1 MTTNLP
7 AFDDRVRA
15 LLDVSS
21 DAMLVTT
28 PEGQILD
35 CNHATLALFGYRR
48 AELIGMHRG
57 DLVVRADERLAQAL
71 TVRDRNGTVRT
82 PLRLRN
88 KQGAEFNGEVASVVG
103 RSTSGKSQ
111 VWVVVRDL
119 SDRTR
124 ADQADK
130 DLRDSNQLL
139 RALSDAAFEAVIMHR
154 DGVIR
159 MANRAAEIYSGVAP
173 GELVGRRL
181 ADFIAPE
188 SKQMALARV
197 AAGDDQPYD
206 AFAMRSDGTTYPVEV
221 QSRTIPV
228 EIDGGAVRVVAMRD
242 LTMRRQLEDQ
252 LRQAQKLDAIGRLA
266 GGIAH
271 DFNNLLSVVLN
282 ATELAT
288 LGLAEDHPSRGELVD
303 VIWAA
308 ERAAELTRQLL
319 AFGRKTVLRPRIIDA
334 GQVLE
339 TMRSMLRRLVTEDIE
354 LDLTLPQRPARLR
367 ADPAQLEQVVLNL
380 VVNARDAMPRGG
392 RLSLEVEPVELD
404 DSFAR
409 AHVGVTPGD
418 YVKVAISDTGVGM
431 DSETLARIF
440 EPFFTTKGPGHGTGL
455 GLATVF
461 GIVNQ
466 SGGTIWV
473 QSEPDSGTT
482 FTIYLPASD
491 DAEPDTPAPTP
502 APAPAPGTQDYRILV
517 VEDEPRV
524 QRVVV
529 ELLRRAG
536 YRVDAAPGPVEAL
549 AFVNEQPGV
558 IDLLL
563 TDVIMAQMSGRQ
575 LAERIVAT
583 DPGVRVVYMS
593 GHSDEIIATR
603 GVLDPGVH
611 FLPKPIVAGAL
622 LELIGEVLAGSQP
635 RRLTA
640 PTDRAN

>member
-1 MTTNLP
+1 
-7 AFDDRVRA
+7 
-15 LLDVSS
+15 
-21 DAMLVTT
+21 MLVTT
-28 PEGQILD
+28 PEGLILD
-35 CNHATLALFGYRR
+35 CNQATLGLFGYTRD
-48 AELIGMHRG
+48 ELLGMHRS
-57 DLVVRADERLAQAL
+57 DLVARTDARLAQA
-71 TVRDRNGTVRT
+71 VERRDRVGTVRT
-82 PLRLRN
+82 PLRLRQ
-88 KQGAEFNGEVASVVG
+88 KSGSEFNGEVASVVG
-103 RSTSGKSQ
+103 RSTDGAPQ

-130 DLRDSNQLL
+130 DLRESNQLL

-154 DGVIR
+154 DGVIH
-159 MANRAAEIYSGVAP
+159 MANRAAEVYSAVPP
-173 GELVGRRL
+173 GQLVGRQL
-181 ADFIAPE
+181 ADFIAPQ
-188 SKQMALARV
+188 SKDMALAKV

-206 AFAMRSDGTTYPVEV
+206 AFALRSDGTTYPVEV

-228 EIDGGAVRVVAMRD
+228 ELDGGAVRVVAMRD
-242 LTMRRQLEDQ
+242 VTVRRQLEDQ

-288 LGLAEDHPSRGELVD
+288 LGLAEDHPIRSELDD

-308 ERAAELTRQLL
+308 ERAADLTRQLL

-334 GQVLE
+334 GEVLE
-339 TMRSMLRRLVTEDIE
+339 NMRSMLRRLLTEDIE
-354 LDLTLPQRPARLR
+354 LILALPGDPARLR

-380 VVNARDAMPRGG
+380 VVNARDAMPNGG
-392 RLSLEVEPVELD
+392 QLRLEVEPLALD
-404 DSFAR
+404 EAFAR
-409 AHVGVTPGD
+409 THVGVKPGD
-418 YVKVAISDTGVGM
+418 YVKVAITDSGIGM
-431 DSETLARIF
+431 EPETVARIF
-440 EPFFTTKGPGHGTGL
+440 EPFYTTKGPGHGTGL

-473 QSEPDSGTT
+473 QSEPDVGTT

-491 DAEPDTPAPTP
+491 EAESGPEAPATAPTID
-502 APAPAPGTQDYRILV
+502 AKDHRVLV

-536 YRVDAAPGPVEAL
+536 YRVDAATGPVEAL
-549 AFVNEQPGV
+549 ALVREQPGV
-558 IDLLL
+558 FDLLL
-563 TDVIMAQMSGRQ
+563 TDVIMPDMSGKQ
-575 LAERIVAT
+575 LAEQVVAA
-583 DPGVRVVYMS
+583 DPTVRVIYMS
-593 GHSDEIIATR
+593 GHSEEIIATR

-611 FLPKPIVAGAL
+611 FLPKPIVAAAL
-622 LELIGEVLAGSQP
+622 LELLAEVLAGP
-635 RRLTA
+635 GPGDA
-640 PTDRAN
+640 E